1 LNCYER
7 FKCVDPFAEPLH
19 EAIQDFHGLIERLG
33 AMLGEHRGLFEALN
47 PIGMVRGGGGHR
59 PISIARSRGGIG
71 RMLGAMKKASSGV
84 SETACIK
91 ASECERRRVAAGAM
105 IAALIGGFV
114 GFSGCAE
121 LGINRR
127 VEVPAQAQPMA
138 GLRTPPS
145 TPKQPVMDN
154 YHGTRITDDYRWLE
168 NWEDS
173 KVKAW
178 SESQNQYARSY
189 LDELPAEEG
198 LRARLTEIL
207 SASGVRY
214 SNLKEAGGVYFAA
227 KTQPPLQQPLIVA
240 LARLSPEEGAD
251 GLGERVIL
259 DPNALDTGGG
269 VSFDWYEPSPDGTM
283 IAVSLSEGGSES
295 GDVHIYDVVTGQERV
310 GDRVPRVN
318 GGTAGGSLSWLANSS
333 GFFYSR
339 YPRAGDRPEADMMFF
354 VQVYSHT
361 LGTPTSADRYET
373 GKDYPKIASVHVEG
387 DPTGRWAVTNIQ
399 KGDGGEFLQDLRMP
413 DGTWHRLGN
422 YEDRI
427 VEAKFGLDDALY
439 LVSRKNAPM
448 GKVLRLAMDTGGKNG
463 GRGGVPT
470 LEMATEIIPEQS
482 GASIETSFYERT
494 GLYLGPNRMY
504 VQYQVGGPNELRVF
518 DLAGSPVMTLPT
530 LPIST
535 TEAIEP
541 LADGAIFSN
550 ESYIQ
555 PAAWYRFNS
564 KLGKVTKTALAVAPP
579 PSMPELKVERA
590 MATSKDGTKVPVNI
604 IMRADLVKTGQTPTV
619 LWGYG
624 GYGVSETP
632 GFSPRRLTW
641 LEQGGIFAVA
651 NIRGGG
657 EFGERWHREGNLL
670 NKQNVFDD
678 YRAAC
683 QYLFDA
689 GYTTP
694 EKFAIFGGSNGGLL
708 MGATITQN
716 PGIAKAVVSS
726 VGIYDMLRVELSAN
740 GEFNTT
746 EFGTVKDKA
755 QFDALHAYSP
765 YHRVKGGTN
774 YPAILM
780 LTGAN
785 DPRVDPMQSR
795 KMTARLQAASPE
807 TLTLLRTS
815 GNTGHGSGTPL
826 SAQIEQ
832 AVDTYGFLMWQ
843 LGLEFKALR

>member
-1 LNCYER
+1 MNH
-7 FKCVDPFAEPLH
+7 ATH
-19 EAIQDFHGLIERLG
+19 SRLR
-33 AMLGEHRGLFEALN
+33 ASARG
-47 PIGMVRGGGGHR
+47 
-59 PISIARSRGGIG
+59 SILPATFV
-71 RMLGAMKKASSGV
+71 L
-84 SETACIK
+84 
-91 ASECERRRVAAGAM
+91 
-105 IAALIGGFV
+105 AALA
-114 GFSGCAE
+114 GCSALE
-121 LGINRR
+121 SMTSRR
-127 VEVPAQAQPMA
+127 VEVPAQSQPMA
-138 GLRTPPS
+138 GLRTPPA

-154 YHGTRITDDYRWLE
+154 HHGTRITDDYRWLE
-168 NWEDS
+168 DWNDP
-173 KVKAW
+173 KVQAW
-178 SESQNQYARSY
+178 SEAQNVYARSY
-189 LDELPAEEG
+189 LDAMPGVAP
-198 LRARLTEIL
+198 LRARVTEIV
-207 SASGVRY
+207 SALGVRY
-214 SNLKEAGGVYFAA
+214 NAVHEAGGVFFAA
-227 KTQPPLQQPLIVA
+227 KSQPPLQQPLIVA
-240 LARLSPEEGAD
+240 LPSLDSTD
-251 GLGERVIL
+251 GERVIL
-259 DPNALDTGGG
+259 DPNKLDAGGG
-269 VSFDWYEPSPDGTM
+269 VSFDWYEPSPDGTL

-295 GDVHIYDVVTGQERV
+295 GDVHIYDVATGQERV

-318 GGTAGGSLSWLANSS
+318 GGTAGGSLSWFADSS

-339 YPRAGDRPEADMMFF
+339 YPRAGERPEADLSFY
-354 VQVYSHT
+354 VQIYSHK
-361 LGTPTSADRYET
+361 LGTPTAQDKYET
-373 GKDYPKIASVHVEG
+373 GKDYPKIASVHVEA

-413 DGTWHRLGN
+413 DGSWHRLGN
-422 YEDRI
+422 YDDRI
-427 VEAKFGLDDALY
+427 VEAKFGGDDALY

-463 GRGGVPT
+463 GVPT
-470 LEMATEIIPEQS
+470 LTMADEIIPEQKD
-482 GASIETSFYERT
+482 ASIETSFYERT
-494 GLYLGPNRMY
+494 GLYLGPNRLY

-518 DLAGSPVMTLPT
+518 DLVGSPVMTVPT

-550 ESYIQ
+550 ESFIQ

-564 KLGKVTKTALAVAPP
+564 KTSKVARTALAVSPP
-579 PSMPELKVERA
+579 PGMPKLKVERLF
-590 MATSKDGTKVPVNI
+590 ATSKDGTKVPI
-604 IMRADLVKTGQTPTV
+604 SIMMREDVSKNGELPTI

-632 GFSPRRLTW
+632 GFSPRRLVW
-641 LEQGGIFAVA
+641 LEQGGAFAVA

-657 EFGERWHREGNLL
+657 EYGERWHREGNLL

-678 YRAAC
+678 FRAAC
-683 QYLFDA
+683 QHLFDA

-708 MGATITQN
+708 MGATLTQN

-755 QFDALHAYSP
+755 QFEALRAYSP
-765 YHRVKGGTN
+765 YHHVKAGTN

-832 AVDTYGFLMWQ
+832 TVDIYGFLMWQ
-843 LGLEFKALR
+843 LGVEFKAR